1 MPSGKYLAGGLQSGC
16 TANSIGVQYKKHLR
30 LPPHFS
36 HTAVRR
42 SGSDSAL
49 NFYPNPH

>member
-30 LPPHFS
+30 LPPPIS
-36 HTAVRR
+36 AIQR
-42 SGSDSAL
+42 SGAAVQTV
-49 NFYPNPH
+49 P